1 MYMYQQLEEQ
11 VVADTTDASGGN
23 FLSLVHIQSHAQT
36 EILEMEGLL
45 LLMPVIVAVAL
56 IGRYD
61 SANWRALSNEAAGY
75 AHG

>member
-45 LLMPVIVAVAL
+45 LLMSVIVVVAR
-56 IGRYD
+56 IGRRHGT
-61 SANWRALSNEAAGY
+61 AWRPF
-75 AHG
+75 